1 MTGCACV
8 CPRDAEELSTVA
20 NSNGD
25 GSVEVDDKETVLP
38 RGCGESCVVTFR
50 YLPSVRGNFRSL
62 AFVGLVGP
70 CASSCSFVC
79 SPHCSSAP
87 ELTICPLGSS

>member
-1 MTGCACV
+1 MTVCACV
-8 CPRDAEELSTVA
+8 CPRDAEELRTVA

-50 YLPSVRGNFRSL
+50 DLPSVRGNFRSL
-62 AFVGLVGP
+62 ALDNPFVRLVP
-70 CASSCSFVC
+70 LRA
-79 SPHCSSAP
+79 A
-87 ELTICPLGSS
+87 LTTPSLPVRSRTHDVLT